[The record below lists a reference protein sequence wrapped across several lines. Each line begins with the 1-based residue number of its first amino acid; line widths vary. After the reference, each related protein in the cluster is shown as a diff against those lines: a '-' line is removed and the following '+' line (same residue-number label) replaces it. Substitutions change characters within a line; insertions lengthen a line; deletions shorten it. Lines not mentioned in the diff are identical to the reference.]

1 MLLIMTYLF
10 FHMRFI
16 LPLIVIL
23 WLLLP
28 QQQRSRRVGLLSIM
42 TLAVLAFV
50 YATPWDNWLVANA
63 IWTYGDDRVVAVV
76 GHVPV
81 EEYLFF
87 MLQPIL
93 TGLWF
98 YLMLANI
105 PAVWVENG
113 SQALRWSAAG
123 IFLMVTALSGLL
135 LLAPANYRYLAM
147 ILVWASPVLALHWA
161 VGGNQLWRNARLCL
175 AAMVPPTLYLGIV
188 DRFAIQAGVWH
199 ITEQTSTQIMVF
211 GLPVE
216 ELLFFAVTNVMVV
229 QGLLLFV
236 WVVEA
241 RPFDQQWQQ
250 AKQLWRTLTDLTRPL
265 LPPSGAQRSI
275 MRHII
280 VPSYIVTALFALLF
294 LLPLDVPVWVQLSP
308 LVLSAALFGL
318 PHGAIDHLVPG
329 QMRGQPLN
337 LRQMGVFLTA
347 YIIPVFVMIGV
358 WAVAPVAGFVF
369 FILLTWFHWGLGD
382 MHAVLAFGGAAF
394 LHSRAQRVLAAT
406 VRGALPM
413 MVPLIFSPVDYAM
426 TAEAVASSFGA
437 VNMNG
442 IVWAFGPGFRAS
454 AGVIL
459 VALVAVSAGTTLPR
473 ARRHNQMRAWWV
485 YITETALLLVYFALV
500 PPLLAIGVY
509 FCLWHSTRH
518 IARLMLL
525 DGQAAAA
532 LEQGRT
538 AAALGR
544 FFRQA
549 APLTVVALAMLG
561 GLYVIVP
568 TQPADLLAAVG
579 LYLALIAGLTVP
591 HTLVVGWMDFVQGVW
606 RTEPGISLPAKPAPA
621 QSPAPQT
628 R

>member
-1 MLLIMTYLF
+1 MIQAMTYLF
-10 FHMRFI
+10 FHLRFI

-28 QQQRSRRVGLLSIM
+28 RQQTYRRMGPLSII
-42 TLAVLAFV
+42 TLSLLAFV

-63 IWTYGDDRVVAVV
+63 IWSYGDDRVLATI
-76 GHVPV
+76 GYVPV

-87 MLQPIL
+87 ILQPML

-105 PAVWVENG
+105 PAQWVDGG
-113 SQALRWSAAG
+113 SRGVRWGAAALLLVAA
-123 IFLMVTALSGLL
+123 ALSGLL
-135 LLAPANYRYLAM
+135 LLAPDNYRYLAM
-147 ILVWASPVLALHWA
+147 ILVWACPVLALHWA
-161 VGGNQLWRNARLCL
+161 IGGDQLLRNAWLCL
-175 AAMVPPTLYLGIV
+175 AAIVPPTVYLGIA

-216 ELLFFAVTNVMVV
+216 ELLFFFITNIMVV

-236 WVVEA
+236 WVLEA
-241 RPFDQQWQQ
+241 RPFDDQWQRV
-250 AKQLWRTLTDLTRPL
+250 KRVWRLLTDITRPL
-265 LPPSGAQRSI
+265 LPPDGAQRSI

-280 VPSYIVTALFALLF
+280 VPSYIVTGLFALLF
-294 LLPLDVPVWVQLSP
+294 LLPVAVPVWIQLLP

-329 QMRGQPLN
+329 KVLGQPLA

-382 MHAVLAFGGAAF
+382 LHAVLAFSGADF
-394 LHSRAQRVLAAT
+394 LNSRAHRALAALI
-406 VRGALPM
+406 RGALPM
-413 MVPLIFSPVDYAM
+413 MVPLVFSPGDYSM

-437 VNMNG
+437 VNMNA
-442 IVWAFGPGFRAS
+442 IAWAFGSSFRAS
-454 AGVIL
+454 
-459 VALVAVSAGTTLPR
+459 VAVVLLTLIVISAGFTLPR
-473 ARRHNQMRAWWV
+473 ARRDGQMRAWWV
-485 YITETALLLVYFALV
+485 YVGEVGLLLAYFALV

-518 IARLMLL
+518 IARLLLL
-525 DGQAAAA
+525 DEPSTAA
-532 LEQGRT
+532 LERGQTGV
-538 AAALGR
+538 ALGR

-549 APLTVVALAMLG
+549 APLTGVALAMLG
-561 GLYVIVP
+561 GLYVLVP
-568 TQPADLLAAVG
+568 TQPDDLLAAVG

-591 HTLVVGWMDFVQGVW
+591 HTLVVTWMDAVQGVW
-606 RTEPGISLPAKPAPA
+606 RPAPATPPRQPSLA

-628 R
+628 Q